1 MSSHVR
7 VDYYPKTKHRPEG
20 ETKASVVGETICKCP
35 STPINIQAIT
45 SGVVAKIPVVL
56 AELTVRANIS
66 STIKLPE
73 YACEIKDIK
82 KRVNITQCF
91 LLNDTG
97 MLFIKGFIRKDIQY
111 STLTDSI
118 NGGFYGGM
126 RNFTADVP
134 FSCTTD
140 VIFNGISPAPILVN
154 TSSEFA
160 YSMKKDLLG
169 EEFGAKD
176 RLLQSNRTEYN
187 QISTEFF
194 NDLPYCDL
202 VRAHIVELDEAT
214 NPPFPQ
220 LNEETFEERKFN
232 IVDEKIVLD
241 LTIKILQSRQVTI
254 GPSGLMDGYK

>member
-7 VDYYPKTKHRPEG
+7 VDYYPKTKHRPES
-20 ETKASVVGETICKCP
+20 ETKVSVVGETICKCP

-73 YACEIKDIK
+73 YACEIKNTK
-82 KRVNITQCF
+82 KRVKVTQCF
-91 LLNDTG
+91 LLDDTG

-118 NGGFYGGM
+118 NGGFCGGL
-126 RNFTADVP
+126 RHFTADVP

-160 YSMKKDLLG
+160 YSIKQDLCG
-169 EEFGAKD
+169 QEFGTKD
-176 RLLQSNRTEYN
+176 KLLSSDKTEYN

-202 VRAHIVELDEAT
+202 VSAHIVELDEAL
-214 NPPFPQ
+214 NPSFPQ
-220 LNEETFEERKFN
+220 LNEKTFEERKFN
-232 IVDEKIVLD
+232 IVEEKIVLD
-241 LTIKILQSRQVTI
+241 LTIKILQNRQVTI
-254 GPSGLMDGYK
+254 GPSGFKDGYK